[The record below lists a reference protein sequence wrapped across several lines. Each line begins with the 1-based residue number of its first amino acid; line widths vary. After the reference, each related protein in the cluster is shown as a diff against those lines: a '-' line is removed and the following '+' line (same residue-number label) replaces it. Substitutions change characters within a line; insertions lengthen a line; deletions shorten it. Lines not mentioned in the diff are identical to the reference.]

1 MTPPRR
7 RYSFRDYLSPKVLTM
22 LALGFSSGLPFLLV
36 GNSFGFWLRDEGTS
50 LKAIGFISWVG
61 LAYSLQFLWAPLL
74 DRVPALKFLGQ
85 RRGWMLLS
93 QLFVGIGIFAMA
105 FVGTRYGLVVLGAC
119 ALLVAFSAATQ
130 DIAISAWRI
139 EIAKDPDELGL
150 LTAAYTLGYR
160 IALIATDSLLLVS
173 AQHLGWPLSYTL
185 CGIAMGVG
193 LAASLLAAEPVKG
206 DAVAAAKE
214 KETPLWTWRGLF
226 DAVAGPFIV
235 FFKTHGAAA
244 LLMLLAISLYRM
256 PDFVRGPMT
265 NPFFHDLGMSKD
277 VIGASRATIGLAAT
291 FAGIAAGG
299 FLSLRLGYMRALLL
313 GGALQ
318 AIGIAAQALLTVTG
332 PDIPTFLTVMA
343 LDDFALSVAGV
354 ALVAYMSSLTSL
366 GYTATQYAL
375 LSSTYALAGKFLKG
389 FSGSVIEGL
398 TPHFGLMSAY
408 ALFFI
413 GCGLIGIPALLLF
426 WLLGHRLAKASRVP
440 APA

>member
-173 AQHLGWPLSYTL
+173 AQHLGWPLSYTM

-277 VIGASRATIGLAAT
+277 MIGASRATIGLAAT
-291 FAGIAAGG
+291 VCRHRGGRLSVVAVGLYAGPAAGR
-299 FLSLRLGYMRALLL
+299 S
-313 GGALQ
+313 
-318 AIGIAAQALLTVTG
+318 AA
-332 PDIPTFLTVMA
+332 
-343 LDDFALSVAGV
+343 
-354 ALVAYMSSLTSL
+354 
-366 GYTATQYAL
+366 
-375 LSSTYALAGKFLKG
+375 
-389 FSGSVIEGL
+389 
-398 TPHFGLMSAY
+398 
-408 ALFFI
+408 
-413 GCGLIGIPALLLF
+413 
-426 WLLGHRLAKASRVP
+426 GHRHRGAGAADRHRSRYSHLPDGDGAGRFCPQLRRRRPGRLHVQP
-440 APA
+440 DQPGLYRDAICAVVLDLRPGGKVSQRLFRFGD